1 MLGFLVYQFMFKEA
15 PFKANNINVL
25 HKQIL
30 KGIKFTY
37 NPQYSLNMNNLL
49 RLMLCY
55 DPDLR
60 PNIDSIRGF
69 AEQALMSLEKI
80 DIMKLLPKYKLD

>member
-1 MLGFLVYQFMFKEA
+1 
-15 PFKANNINVL
+15 
-25 HKQIL
+25 
-30 KGIKFTY
+30 
-37 NPQYSLNMNNLL
+37 MNNLL

-60 PNIDSIRGF
+60 PNIESIRGF
-69 AEQALMSLEKI
+69 AEQALLSLEKI